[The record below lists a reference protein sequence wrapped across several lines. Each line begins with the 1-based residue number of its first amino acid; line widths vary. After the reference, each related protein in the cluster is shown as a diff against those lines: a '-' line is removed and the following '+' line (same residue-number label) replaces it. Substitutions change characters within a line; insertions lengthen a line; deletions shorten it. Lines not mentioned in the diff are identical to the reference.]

1 MPRPRFSFRSP
12 LTYILLILL
21 RSKPLPSHILAV
33 TLDMPSNYVSS
44 YLCYLRK
51 IGLVERDQ
59 FNFWYLSDLGHQF
72 IFSLENSLENVEEKF
87 ERLENYRI
95 FKLAKII
102 KKNARKTQKKC
113 KRNSPANILNN
124 ILNSKKFEK
133 IVLESE
139 KRLGRGLT
147 EVEYAILKYL
157 WEFEQITGRKYW
169 WPPERNVSLAEA
181 LAEELRISSIN
192 AVSAALR
199 ELESKGIIYLTY
211 DRRKNVPKVRIDK
224 SMVKQ

>member
-21 RSKPLPSHILAV
+21 RSKPLPTHILAY
-33 TLDMPSNYVSS
+33 TLQERSNYVSA
-44 YLCYLRK
+44 YLCRLRDH
-51 IGLVERDQ
+51 GLIRRDEYGYW
-59 FNFWYLSDLGHQF
+59 FITDLGVQYLVA
-72 IFSLENSLENVEEKF
+72 LERALSNIEELVKRLNNDLTIKLATIINRNATKTQQKCNKNSSANLLNNSL
-87 ERLENYRI
+87 
-95 FKLAKII
+95 
-102 KKNARKTQKKC
+102 T
-113 KRNSPANILNN
+113 S
-124 ILNSKKFEK
+124 FEK
-133 IVLESE
+133 IVQEAE
-139 KRLGRGLT
+139 KRLGRGLS

-157 WEFEQITGRKYW
+157 WEFEKVTGRKYW